1 MEKIDPK
8 IVLSAQALGKWLNKV
23 AYFTAKAEVKEKSS
37 DYWEELRRIKSKV
50 LVELESSTFSAK
62 TGDAL
67 IAQAIARA
75 GRLSGLDAPQEAA
88 LYMVKTA
95 SGELPLENAKNLLIA
110 FSRLASNEETHGTFK
125 ESDEGENEKED
136 EELESTDYNDI

>member
-1 MEKIDPK
+1 
-8 IVLSAQALGKWLNKV
+8 
-23 AYFTAKAEVKEKSS
+23 
-37 DYWEELRRIKSKV
+37 
-50 LVELESSTFSAK
+50 VELESSTFSAK

-110 FSRLASNEETHGTFK
+110 FSRLTYNEEKQKTFN
-125 ESDEGENEKED
+125 ESEEDENEKDGED
-136 EELESTDYNDI
+136 LESTDYNDI